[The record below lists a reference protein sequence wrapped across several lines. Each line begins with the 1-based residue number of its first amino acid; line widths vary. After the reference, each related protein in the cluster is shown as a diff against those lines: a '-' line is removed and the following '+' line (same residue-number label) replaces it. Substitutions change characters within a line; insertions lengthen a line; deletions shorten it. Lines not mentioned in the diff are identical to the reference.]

1 MFLARQSAAARYAVT
16 LCRIQANYENKRAT
30 SCTFRRKNLGT
41 WFGAGAAPYL
51 FPLGEDSVSEGD
63 TRAIVRELYDA
74 YGRRDFERVAALI
87 HDDIDW
93 VIYAPMS
100 VFPFAGSRHG
110 RAAVLAAMADIAKA
124 FALEAYNPDVM
135 IVEGERAALMSIVS
149 YRQRATGRVLR
160 VRIASFLRL
169 QDGRLVEYREFI
181 DSFDAVEQALGR
193 ELQL

>member
-1 MFLARQSAAARYAVT
+1 
-16 LCRIQANYENKRAT
+16 
-30 SCTFRRKNLGT
+30 
-41 WFGAGAAPYL
+41 
-51 FPLGEDSVSEGD
+51 VSEGD

-93 VIYAPMS
+93 VIYAPMP
-100 VFPFAGSRHG
+100 VFPFAGPRHG
-110 RAAVLAAMADIAKA
+110 RTAVLAAMAEIAVS
-124 FALEAYNPDVM
+124 FSLESYNPQVT
-135 IVEGERAALMSIVS
+135 IIEGARAALMSDVG

-160 VRIASFLRL
+160 LRIAGFMRL
-169 QDGRLVEYREFI
+169 QDGRLIEYREFI